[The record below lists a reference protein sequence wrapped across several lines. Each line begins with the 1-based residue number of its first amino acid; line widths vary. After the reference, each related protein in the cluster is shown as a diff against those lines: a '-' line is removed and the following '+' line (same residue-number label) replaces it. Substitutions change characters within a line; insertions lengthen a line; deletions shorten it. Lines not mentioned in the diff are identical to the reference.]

1 MPLINHNGI
10 PRQVSWTRVENMSQ
24 VLGCST
30 DYFMQTFTSE
40 SDGGAFEL
48 LPMSVHYLLPPTPHP
63 ATAISWQIPNI
74 TTITT
79 SAVEMFFDETATTPA
94 DNPTADNLFAAL
106 SSSNSLHAK
115 KQQTI
120 SMEPSTKPL
129 QELYKYKAMTLR
141 KADSIAYEKAHKI
154 DKPFDWASTQG
165 MVGIEIE
172 VENMKKGVH
181 LEAYWDIK
189 NDGSLRNHGLEF
201 VSVPLQVKQVQLAL
215 DHLYTQMNAN
225 NAPDFSNR
233 TSVHIHV
240 NCRDLTQDQIFN
252 FVLLYAIFEKHFYQV
267 AGTRRMNSIFCVP
280 LFRTNQ
286 MTTINE
292 VIYGMSPNWQK
303 YCGLNLLPLFANN
316 VTQGYGT
323 IEFRHLYGTNNQ
335 QEVLEWINDILCLR
349 KFACEISKD
358 NLLAAIK
365 EMNTTSSYLSM
376 YSQVFAKGRRLL
388 SHKKD
393 FEECVSNI
401 KRELFGNQY
410 SDTLKKSD
418 MSPYWMTAREIDVK
432 G

>member
-1 MPLINHNGI
+1 MPTINHNGV
-10 PRQVSWTRVENMSQ
+10 PRVIAWTRVEHMCQ
-24 VLGCST
+24 ELACTT
-30 DYFMQTFTSE
+30 DFFIYSFTSTE
-40 SDGGAFEL
+40 DGGIFAP
-48 LPMSVHYLLPPTPHP
+48 LPPSVHYLLPPTPNL
-63 ATAISWQIPNI
+63 TAHTWAPPPLSTVQPSNMEIL
-74 TTITT
+74 
-79 SAVEMFFDETATTPA
+79 FDMATTQA
-94 DNPTADNLFAAL
+94 NNPETDSIL
-106 SSSNSLHAK
+106 SILGSSANTRAK
-115 KQQTI
+115 KQPVI
-120 SMEPSTKPL
+120 SMNPSTVQL
-129 QELYKYKAMTLR
+129 QALYKYKAMILR
-141 KADSIAYEKAHKI
+141 KADSIAYEKTHKI

-181 LEAYWDIK
+181 LEAYWDVK
-189 NDGSLRNHGLEF
+189 NDGSLRNHGMEF
-201 VSVPLQVKQVQLAL
+201 VSVPLQIKQVQLAL
-215 DHLYTQMNAN
+215 DHVYTQMNAD

-286 MTTINE
+286 METIND
-292 VIYGMSPNWQK
+292 VIYRMNPNWQK

-323 IEFRHLYGTNNQ
+323 IEFRHLYGTSSQ
-335 QEVLEWINDILCLR
+335 QEILEWINDILCLR

-410 SDTLKKSD
+410 TDTLSKSD
-418 MSPYWMTAREIDVK
+418 VSPYWITAREISAK

>member
-1 MPLINHNGI
+1 MPLINHNGT
-10 PRQVSWTRVENMSQ
+10 PRQIGWTRIEHMAQ
-24 VLGCST
+24 VLGSST
-30 DYFMQTFTSE
+30 DSFMQTFSSE
-40 SDGGAFEL
+40 ADGGAFEL
-48 LPMSVHYLLPPTPHP
+48 LPMLVHYLLPPTPNL
-63 ATAISWQIPNI
+63 TAQHWSTPNI
-74 TTITT
+74 NTIAP
-79 SAVEMFFDETATTPA
+79 SAVEMLFDELNTTQTNNPA
-94 DNPTADNLFAAL
+94 ADNLFATL
-106 SSSNSLHAK
+106 SSSANLSAK
-115 KQQTI
+115 KQQAI

-129 QELYKYKAMTLR
+129 QELYKYKTMTLR
-141 KADSIAYEKAHKI
+141 KTNSIAYEKVHRI

-172 VENMKKGVH
+172 VENMKKSVH
-181 LEAYWDIK
+181 LEAYWDVK
-189 NDGSLRNHGLEF
+189 NDGSLRNHGIEL
-201 VSVPLQVKQVQLAL
+201 VSVPLQIKQVQLAL
-215 DHLYTQMNAN
+215 DHVYTQMNAQN
-225 NAPDFSNR
+225 EPDFSNR

-410 SDTLKKSD
+410 IDTLKKSD
-418 MSPYWMTAREIDVK
+418 MSPYWMTAREINAK